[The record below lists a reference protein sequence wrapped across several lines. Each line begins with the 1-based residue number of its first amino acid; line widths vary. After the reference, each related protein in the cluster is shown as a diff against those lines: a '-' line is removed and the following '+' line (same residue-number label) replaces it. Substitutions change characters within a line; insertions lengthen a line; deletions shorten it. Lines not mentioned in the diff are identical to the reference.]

1 MTIFFILSPCF
12 KVLVIY
18 MKLGIIG
25 CGAIGTDLA
34 IAADNIDEIENIYI
48 YDINEKA
55 SKKLSKKIGKAEVKE
70 VKDFLALVDVVF
82 EGASQKAVQE
92 YGEDV
97 LKAGKDLILMSVG
110 ILFKNNF
117 RNKLQRIAREKN
129 CKIYIPSGA
138 ICGIDG
144 VISANIGGLDEVT
157 LVTTKP
163 PESFGKNYTTRTVL
177 FKGNARDAVKKF
189 PANINVAASLS
200 LAGRGFDKTMVQI
213 VADPVVTRISHKI
226 LAHGKFGRL
235 RLELE
240 NMPNP
245 NNPGSSYMASLS
257 AIATLKQIIEPIQI
271 GV

>member
-1 MTIFFILSPCF
+1 MN
-12 KVLVIY
+12 
-18 MKLGIIG
+18 LGIIG

-34 IAADNIDEIENIYI
+34 IAADKIKEIKKIYL
-48 YDINEKA
+48 YDIKENA
-55 SKKLSKKIGKAEVKE
+55 SRNLCKKIKKAEIKK
-70 VKDFLALVDVVF
+70 VKDFLPLVDVVF
-82 EGASQKAVQE
+82 EGASQQAIIE
-92 YGEDV
+92 YAEEV
-97 LKAGKDLILMSVG
+97 LNAGKDLILMSVG
-110 ILFKNNF
+110 SLFEEGF
-117 RNKLQRIAREKN
+117 RKKIQSKAKEKK

-144 VISANIGGLDEVT
+144 ILSANMAGLDEVT

-163 PESFGKNYTTRTVL
+163 PESFGKSNRIRTVL

-200 LAGRGFDKTMVQI
+200 LAGMGFDKTKVQI
-213 VADPVVTRISHKI
+213 VADPVVSRISHKI

-235 RLELE
+235 RVELE

-245 NNPGSSYMASLS
+245 NNPSSSYMASLS
-257 AIATLKQIIEPIQI
+257 AIATLKRIIEPIQI